1 MQTERKQKDIQK
13 DSTESH
19 KDKTNNTDDFN
30 VFNANA
36 NANANDEDGDPYITR
51 IKNTGCF
58 NQHELLQD
66 CFWVKKDWRKC
77 KNEMEQFKKCMNP
90 SI

>member
-1 MQTERKQKDIQK
+1 MIVITKIK
-13 DSTESH
+13 SH
-19 KDKTNNTDDFN
+19 NKIPIDK
-30 VFNANA
+30 NA